1 LIRKKQNR
9 FYGRQAAI
17 LEKVKITT
25 EYIKLE
31 QMMKLAGIVGRGSDA
46 KQIILD
52 GAVTVNGNIEL
63 QRGKKLRPGD
73 IVEFDGMK
81 YVIE

>member
-1 LIRKKQNR
+1 M
-9 FYGRQAAI
+9 
-17 LEKVKITT
+17 EKVKIST

-31 QMMKLAGIVGRGSDA
+31 QLMKLAGMVGSGSDA
-46 KQIILD
+46 KLLI
-52 GAVTVNGNIEL
+52 GEGVVKVNGNVEI

-73 IVEFDGMK
+73 TVLFEEKM